1 MKLDGAPL
9 PRDEAFASLIEAGYQ
24 VVDSDFD
31 EITFKKWR
39 QKAIACISSLLGAEH
54 PYTRS
59 FSEYVRNCDL
69 NSLFLGR
76 GLVDATKR
84 EVLMKMKQSGK
95 ESTIVRPSGNS

>member
-1 MKLDGAPL
+1 MKLDGALL
-9 PRDEAFASLIEAGYQ
+9 PPDEAFVALIEAGYQ

-31 EITFKKWR
+31 ETTFKKWR
-39 QKAIACISSLLGAEH
+39 QQAIACISSLLGADH

-69 NSLFLGR
+69 DSLFLGR

-95 ESTIVRPSGNS
+95 ESTSLRQLGNS

>member
-9 PRDEAFASLIEAGYQ
+9 PHDEAFASLIEAGYQ

-39 QKAIACISSLLGAEH
+39 QQAIACISSLLGAEH

-69 NSLFLGR
+69 DSLFLGR

-84 EVLMKMKQSGK
+84 DVLMKMKQSGK
-95 ESTIVRPSGNS
+95 ELTRLQQFGNS